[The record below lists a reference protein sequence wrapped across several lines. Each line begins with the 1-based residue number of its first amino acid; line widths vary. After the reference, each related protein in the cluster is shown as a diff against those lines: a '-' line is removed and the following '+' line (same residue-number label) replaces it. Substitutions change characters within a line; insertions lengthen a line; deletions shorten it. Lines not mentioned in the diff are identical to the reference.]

1 MKQVMDSACVHAC
14 GSHVSIKSALDLSQQ
29 VGRLED
35 EKQNA
40 DSVCALAR
48 CAGNPKGVVLTHK
61 NVLATVAALQTFVR
75 EVGLDLGSD
84 DSTLS
89 YLTLAHILGRALEEF
104 ALSVGASIGYWQVRA
119 PTVLL
124 AFLATFRSNLVA
136 LIFMFADSRGRYS
149 ACLCFPRCRSLADLR
164 H

>member
-1 MKQVMDSACVHAC
+1 MLCTFTWTISATSVSSNLHDLKRICL
-14 GSHVSIKSALDLSQQ
+14 HV
-29 VGRLED
+29 
-35 EKQNA
+35 
-40 DSVCALAR
+40 

-75 EVGLDLGSD
+75 EVGLNLSSD

-104 ALSVGASIGYWQVRA
+104 ALSVGASIGYWQVR
-119 PTVLL
+119 PGVWLY
-124 AFLATFRSNLVA
+124 
-136 LIFMFADSRGRYS
+136 SR
-149 ACLCFPRCRSLADLR
+149 C

>member
-1 MKQVMDSACVHAC
+1 M
-14 GSHVSIKSALDLSQQ
+14 
-29 VGRLED
+29 
-35 EKQNA
+35 KQNA
-40 DSVCALAR
+40 DGVCALAR

-104 ALSVGASIGYWQVRA
+104 ALSVGASIGYWQVCTSTLLLATLATVRSSLVA
-119 PTVLL
+119 PDRHVCRLEEVNTLL
-124 AFLATFRSNLVA
+124 AFASQRQIT
-136 LIFMFADSRGRYS
+136 G
-149 ACLCFPRCRSLADLR
+149 
-164 H
+164 